1 MAGQMRLKGMR
12 VKAMSF
18 EWFVSLRY
26 LRAKRKQKFIS
37 LISVISVLGVM
48 VGVMALIVVLSVYT
62 GFTEGLRD
70 QIIGINAHVLVQG
83 YSGAITRPAPVLEK
97 IIKVPGVVA
106 VTPVIYGQA
115 LVSSG
120 RSSTGISL
128 RGIDPATAGKVL
140 SIEKKIRK
148 GDFHSLEQSSGL
160 PAVILG
166 IELARQLHV
175 TVGGKVRLI
184 SPNGPLSP
192 MGVLPRVLTCRVTG
206 LFETGMFEYDS
217 SIGFTSLATA
227 RSLTGLDQGVHGI
240 EVRVDNVDR
249 ADQVAHE
256 ISATLGPMFSVRDWM
271 QINKNLFAALKLEK
285 VGIFI
290 ALDLIVLVAALNI
303 ISALVMVVMEKKRD
317 IAILKSMGA
326 TNAAI
331 IRIFFYQGAVIGT
344 IGTTLGTL
352 AGLALCW
359 LLKTYPIIELPRN
372 VYPMSTMP
380 IKVVPVDVAVIAI
393 SAMIITLAATFYP
406 SWQAARVRPAEALSY
421 D

>member
-1 MAGQMRLKGMR
+1 MT
-12 VKAMSF
+12 F

-37 LISVISVLGVM
+37 LISIISVLGVA

-70 QIIGINAHVLVQG
+70 QIIGINAHVLIQRF
-83 YSGAITRPAPVLEK
+83 SGSIGNPAAAIKK
-97 IIKVPGVVA
+97 IESVPGVA
-106 VTPVIYGQA
+106 AATPVIYGQA

-120 RSSTGISL
+120 AGSTGVSL
-128 RGIDPATAGKVL
+128 RGVDPVTAGRVIGL
-140 SIEKKIRK
+140 EKKMK
-148 GDFHSLEQSSGL
+148 GGSFQDILPSNGL

-166 IELARQLHV
+166 VELARQLR
-175 TVGGKVRLI
+175 VGKGGRIRFV

-192 MGVLPRVLTCRVTG
+192 MGILPRVLTCRVAG
-206 LFETGMFEYDS
+206 MFETGMFEYDS
-217 SIGFTSLATA
+217 GMAFVNLKTA
-227 RSLTGLDQGVHGI
+227 RTLTGLSRGVQGI
-240 EVRVDNVDR
+240 EVRVNNIDDADR
-249 ADQVAHE
+249 VARA
-256 ISATLGPMFSVRDWM
+256 IGRRLGREYSVRDWM

-326 TNAAI
+326 TSCSI
-331 IRIFFYQGAVIGT
+331 IRIFFYQGMIIGM
-344 IGTTLGTL
+344 LGTVL
-352 AGLALCW
+352 GVLSGLGLCAL
-359 LLKTYPIIELPRN
+359 LQHYPIIELPRN

-380 IKVVPVDVAVIAI
+380 IKVVPIDVVVIAV
-393 SAMIITLAATFYP
+393 SAVCITLIATLYP
-406 SWQAARVRPAEALSY
+406 SWQASRVRPAEVLSY
-421 D
+421 E